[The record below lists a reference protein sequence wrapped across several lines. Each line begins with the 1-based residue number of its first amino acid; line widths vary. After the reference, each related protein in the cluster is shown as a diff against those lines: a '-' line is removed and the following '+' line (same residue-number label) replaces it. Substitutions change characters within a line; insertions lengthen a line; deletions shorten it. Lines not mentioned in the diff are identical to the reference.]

1 MDVDRFWQLIEE
13 SGREARDCEE
23 QAGVLSDRLELLTP
37 EEIVSFERHLDAR
50 MRESYRHD
58 IWAVAYIINGGCSD
72 DGFDYFR
79 GWLIARGRD
88 FFEMVMRTPERVGE
102 GVARG
107 AERDE
112 YARECE
118 SILSA
123 AEAAYESKTGQEIP
137 FVAFTT
143 HLGTEPQGE
152 PWEEDDLERLYPD
165 LTRRFFGE

>member
-13 SGREARDCEE
+13 SRQEAGDCEE
-23 QAGVLSDRLELLTP
+23 QAKVLTERLELLMP
-37 EEIVSFERHLDAR
+37 EEIVSFQMHLHGR

-88 FFEMVMRTPERVGE
+88 FFETVMRTPERVGE
-102 GVARG
+102 GVPAG
-107 AERDE
+107 AEHD
-112 YARECE
+112 YDHECE
-118 SILSA
+118 SMLYVA
-123 AEAAYESKTGQEIP
+123 HKAHESKTGQELP
-137 FVAFTT
+137 
-143 HLGTEPQGE
+143 LGTFTGHVPEPLGE